1 MNGLKALFEGFG
13 LILSPGLKRFV
24 LVPTLVN
31 LIVFVALMVSLW
43 GLLSGWVVAVMDFL
57 PGWLDWVSFL
67 IQPLAVLVAMVLFV
81 FGFTVINGFLAAP
94 FYGILAEKVERR
106 LDPEAALPVE
116 SMAQLVGR
124 TLGRE
129 VTKWLWYLPRAL
141 LLVLFSLVPVINL
154 LAPLAWFAFGAWV
167 LLIEYRDYLNDNHAQ
182 PFALTRAQAWQ
193 HPFDS
198 LVFGGSVL
206 LLISVPLLNLLIPS
220 AAVAGATAWG
230 VRLRQD
236 PLAQPRLQ
244 R

>member
-1 MNGLKALFEGFG
+1 MNGLKALFEGFE

-31 LIVFVALMVSLW
+31 LIVFVALMASLW
-43 GLLSGWVVAVMDFL
+43 GLLAGWVLAVTDFL

-67 IQPLAVLVAMVLFV
+67 IQPLAMMIALVLFV

-94 FYGILAEKVERR
+94 FYGILAEKVERK
-106 LDPEAALPVE
+106 LDPNAALPVE
-116 SMAQLVGR
+116 SLGQLVGR

-141 LLVLFSLVPVINL
+141 MLLVFSLVPVINL
-154 LAPLAWFAFGAWV
+154 LAPFAWFAFGAWV

-182 PFALTRAQAWQ
+182 PLSLTRAQAWE
-193 HPFDS
+193 HPLDS
-198 LVFGGSVL
+198 LAFGGSVL

-230 VRLRQD
+230 VRRRQLSQS
-236 PLAQPRLQ
+236 PALPPA
-244 R
+244 